1 METAAACGS
10 ARSPLQDK
18 RTRARLHPAA
28 KYLGAAMLTS
38 SIFLPSDC
46 TAQALADFEKLVIE
60 GGAVNPQGLTERIR
74 KASRLLFL
82 RASDDQLVGVGALKH
97 PRADYRN
104 KVFADARATVSA
116 DEYAVELGWVVV
128 TKSRQGRRLSTR
140 IVGELLPFVKNE
152 NIFATTQ
159 ADERVMSFASDYGF
173 EINGKPYPSG
183 RGYDLVLY
191 LRNASP
197 FRQGNDLLD

>member
-1 METAAACGS
+1 
-10 ARSPLQDK
+10 
-18 RTRARLHPAA
+18 
-28 KYLGAAMLTS
+28 MLTS

-60 GGAVNPQGLTERIR
+60 GGAVNPRGLTERIG

-97 PRADYRN
+97 PRAAYRN
-104 KVFADARATVSA
+104 RVFADARATVSA
-116 DEYAVELGWVVV
+116 DEYPVELGWVVV

-152 NIFATTQ
+152 NIFATTRI
-159 ADERVMSFASDYGF
+159 DERIMSFASDYGF

-183 RGYDLVLY
+183 QGYDLVLY
-191 LRNASP
+191 LRNAARLP
-197 FRQGNDLLD
+197 EGNDLLD